1 MKSKIKS
8 MGLLLALLL
17 VGTIATRA
25 QSNNMQ
31 DGFRNRSFYR
41 IPDLT
46 EKQKT
51 DLTALSQ
58 KHLAT
63 MDSLRTMLQ
72 KSTDIQK
79 RGDIAKDMQ
88 IERDTHRQS
97 VLGLL
102 TESQKEAFNSASR
115 PGTAGRGPMMARR
128 DMRGPGR
135 GMGQM
140 NRSPRMGAQGRGMGR
155 GNRDCNCFMNGPG
168 RGMRN
173 W

>member
-1 MKSKIKS
+1 MKRKIKS

-17 VGTIATRA
+17 AGTIATQA

-31 DGFRNRSFYR
+31 AGFRNRSFYR

-46 EKQKT
+46 EKQRT
-51 DLTALSQ
+51 DLNALSQ
-58 KHLAT
+58 KHQVR
-63 MDSLRTMLQ
+63 MDTLRAMMQ
-72 KSTDIQK
+72 RSTDIQK
-79 RGDIAKDMQ
+79 RGDIAKDLQ

-115 PGTAGRGPMMARR
+115 PGNFGRGPMMARH

-140 NRSPRMGAQGRGMGR
+140 NRNPRVGAQGRGVGQA
-155 GNRDCNCFMNGPG
+155 NRDFNCYMRGPR

>member
-8 MGLLLALLL
+8 MGLLLILLL
-17 VGTIATRA
+17 AGTIITQA
-25 QSNNMQ
+25 QSNNIQ
-31 DGFRNRSFYR
+31 PGFRDRAFYR

-51 DLTALSQ
+51 DLMSLSQ
-58 KHLAT
+58 KHQVR
-63 MDSLRTMLQ
+63 MDTLYAMLQ

-102 TESQKEAFNSASR
+102 TDSQKAAFNSASR
-115 PGTAGRGPMMARR
+115 PVRSGRGPMMARR

-140 NRSPRMGAQGRGMGR
+140 NRNPRMGAQGRGMSR
-155 GNRDCNCFMNGPG
+155 SNRDHDCFMKGHG